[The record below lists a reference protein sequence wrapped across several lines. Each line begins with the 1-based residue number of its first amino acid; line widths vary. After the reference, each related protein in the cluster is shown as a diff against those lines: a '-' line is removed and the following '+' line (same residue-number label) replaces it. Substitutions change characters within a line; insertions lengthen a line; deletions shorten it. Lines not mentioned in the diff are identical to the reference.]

1 MRNLTIQ
8 HSLYP
13 ISTIDFREFEVLY
26 TTWEDALAPLTV
38 KIHNRDNALAFVLN
52 CWVFIRHYPFITI
65 PDMEQHFI
73 HRSDYYFATL
83 LNNSAEIAEMTQTW
97 KEDADRLFIF
107 SYYLALYFM
116 RWVDFVLVEENA
128 EIAAAIFKLSQ
139 KQDYYLRTNED
150 LSPVSRKAIYLKQCL
165 ATSLLTQDNAR
176 FKRIEKIIKQSIN
189 QTNSMVKQR
198 EVVYC

>member
-1 MRNLTIQ
+1 MKNLTIQ

-13 ISTIDFREFEVLY
+13 ISPIELKEFEVLY
-26 TTWEDALAPLTV
+26 TTWADVLTPLTV
-38 KIHNRDNALAFVLN
+38 KIHNRDNALAAVLN

-65 PDMEQHFI
+65 PNMEQHFI
-73 HRSDYYFATL
+73 HRCDYYFATL

-128 EIAAAIFKLSQ
+128 EIAAAIFKLGQ
-139 KQDYYLRTNED
+139 KREYYLRTTEH

-165 ATSLLTQDNAR
+165 TTSLLTRDNAHFQR
-176 FKRIEKIIKQSIN
+176 SEQIIKQSIQ
-189 QTNSMVKQR
+189 QTNSLVKQR